1 MRTLVTRRIWRQN
14 GGMRDAIITPQ
25 WQEFFNATGIP
36 AAVRVGETVRLT
48 GHTGTRPDG
57 SFSADPA
64 EQLRQTFA
72 NVADTLAAA
81 GGTWADV
88 EEITSFHVGLRA
100 QGDLVLEVAGEF
112 LSQPFPAWSAV
123 GVTELYEPEAMV
135 ELRVVA
141 TIAATPLP

>member
-1 MRTLVTRRIWRQN
+1 
-14 GGMRDAIITPQ
+14 MRDAIVTPP
-25 WQEFFNATGIP
+25 WQDFFDATGIP
-36 AAVRVGETVRLT
+36 AAVRVGQTVRLT

-57 SFSADPA
+57 SFSTDPA

-72 NVADTLAAA
+72 NVADTLAEL

-88 EEITSFHVGLRA
+88 EEIMSFHVGLRA
-100 QGDLVLEVAGEF
+100 QGDLVLHVAGQF

-123 GVTELYEPEAMV
+123 GITELFEPEAIV

-141 TIAATPLP
+141 TIARAPMHSS